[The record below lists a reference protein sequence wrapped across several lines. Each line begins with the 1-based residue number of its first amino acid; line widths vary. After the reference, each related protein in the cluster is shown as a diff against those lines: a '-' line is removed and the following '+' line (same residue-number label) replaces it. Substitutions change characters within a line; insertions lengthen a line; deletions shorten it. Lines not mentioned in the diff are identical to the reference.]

1 MQVLSQQLYWWLLL
15 EEEEVP
21 IVLQLEKDKYDC
33 LFALLND
40 GIPAVKHKISC
51 GVLQWEV

>member
-1 MQVLSQQLYWWLLL
+1 MQVLSQQLYWWLLP
-15 EEEEVP
+15 EEEDVS
-21 IVLQLEKDKYDC
+21 IALQLEKDKYDC